1 MTERSQTVLVVS
13 DRPPLSPGIACAFPD
28 DVTVLFA
35 IDATEAMQLMSEISP
50 SVVVADIRTGNAGG
64 YGLSREMAANERLRE
79 IPRLILLERR
89 QDSWLARQAGA
100 TRYRVMP
107 ISGDELVEEVL
118 LLASKVAAPTTQ

>member
-13 DRPPLSPGIACAFPD
+13 DRPPLSPDIACAFPD

-35 IDATEAMQLMSEISP
+35 VDASEAMQLMNEISP
-50 SVVVADIRTGNAGG
+50 SVVVTDIRTGNAGG

-89 QDSWLARQAGA
+89 QDSWLAQQAGA
-100 TRYRVMP
+100 TRYCVMP

-118 LLASKVAAPTTQ
+118 LLASKVVAPTTR

>member
-1 MTERSQTVLVVS
+1 MTERSQTILVVS
-13 DRPPLSPGIACAFPD
+13 DRPPLSPDIACAFPD

-35 IDATEAMQLMSEISP
+35 VDASEAMQLMSEISP
-50 SVVVADIRTGNAGG
+50 SVVVSDIRTGNAGG

-89 QDSWLARQAGA
+89 QDSWLAQQAGA

-107 ISGDELVEEVL
+107 ISGAELVEEVL
-118 LLASKVAAPTTQ
+118 LLASKVVAPTTR